1 MAGRSQAY
9 WEKDRTKPIAYEFPY
24 QKTVKASVSGGGQT
38 IATDLSKFEQF
49 YDTDRHLPKSATL
62 TSIDISTEG
71 AYASVKKATV
81 NFTIHDIRNIGSYE
95 VGLLRPGTDVT
106 INYGWSGDRKSQG
119 GGVFKGTT
127 FNFSFSMNDYG
138 GADCVLECLG
148 EGSNFKWLSMNQNI
162 STGGE
167 PGSDEKSENIPVN
180 TILAVIRNYINKNR
194 VQELSAKGMVL
205 DGIGFFE
212 ISGGVESEE
221 EEVEDSDSFSV
232 PGWYVTLD
240 KLISLVNEHIISNKL
255 DNKINTSPKAVYGF
269 VPSGDYLKFAFPGFD
284 HGVYNDKVIFTP
296 MDLDLRSGGMAN
308 LGNVLINID
317 YLYSVFTR
325 DISKAA
331 NIDTTLTSLF
341 DTLFKDLSEVSGGSY
356 NLTFIMKLLAGG
368 KTMPQIVDVSQI
380 KKDEPETYT
389 FTPFVE
395 GSTVRQMTLETQ
407 IPELLAQEMYLVARR
422 KITSSNKLVNFMV
435 DGPTSGGV
443 VGVGVDYESQQPQI
457 IQAIS
462 RSVIEAQKTE
472 KVPVFETIRNLKKV
486 LAEHNGEQ
494 QIARQL
500 IAANREY
507 VKQDPSSALND
518 SVFPLNLSVTI
529 DGLEGIEF
537 GDYITSGWLPRKYQK
552 GLHFMVTKISHKI
565 TVNDWTTDIETQCRF

>member
-1 MAGRSQAY
+1 MTGRSQAY

-162 STGGE
+162 STGGA

-296 MDLDLRSGGMAN
+296 MDLDLRGGGMAN

-356 NLTFIMKLLAGG
+356 NLTFIIKLLSNG
-368 KTMPQIVDVSQI
+368 KTAPQITDVSQI
-380 KKDEPETYT
+380 KKDKPETYT

-435 DGPTSGGV
+435 NGPTSGGI
-443 VGVGVDYESQQPQI
+443 SQQQT
-457 IQAIS
+457 
-462 RSVIEAQKTE
+462 AQTNIYGSQVAPTDQFLIKEE
-472 KVPVFETIRNLKKV
+472 KENIFTTIRELKKV

-500 IAANREY
+500 IAANRQY
-507 VKQDPSSALND
+507 VKSDPSSTLND
-518 SVFPLNLSVTI
+518 SVYPLNLSVTI

-552 GLHFMVTKISHKI
+552 GLNFMVTKVSHKI